1 MPNIKSQKK
10 RTRTNEK
17 KRLLNSSFKSS
28 MRTAIKKVKV
38 AVEANDLEQANIALA
53 GATKK
58 LDKAQTKG
66 ILHKNNV
73 AHKKSQL
80 ATLVNTIK

>member
-10 RTRTNEK
+10 RVKTNSK
-17 KRLLNSSFKSS
+17 QRLLNSSFKSS
-28 MRTAIKKVKV
+28 MRTAIKKVAL
-38 AVEANDLEQANIALA
+38 AVETNNVEEATQALNY
-53 GATKK
+53 ATKK
-58 LDKAQTKG
+58 LDKAQAKG